1 MKLGCNPAATRQ
13 QPGGVKDPET
23 PGGGVFQPFIE
34 ASRAPVLRVKLVRA
48 G

>member
-23 PGGGVFQPFIE
+23 PGGVFQPFIE